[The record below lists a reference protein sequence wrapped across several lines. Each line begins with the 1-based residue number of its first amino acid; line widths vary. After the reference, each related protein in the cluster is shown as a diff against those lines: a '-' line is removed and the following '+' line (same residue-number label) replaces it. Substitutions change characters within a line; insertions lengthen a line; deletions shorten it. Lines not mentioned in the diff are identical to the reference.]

1 LIGVPNV
8 TASVRCDASEHMTPV
23 SGQSMRWKQLEA
35 RTDFVGEQIRQ
46 FMEDLSSAD
55 GSRSEAVNR
64 R

>member
-1 LIGVPNV
+1 
-8 TASVRCDASEHMTPV
+8 MTPV